1 MKINEHYHDLAESYL
16 FSTIADKVEAY
27 TKAHPDQEIIR
38 MGIGDVTQ
46 PLCPAVIQ
54 AMQQAVAEMG
64 VQKTFHGYGPEQGYA
79 FLKRAIQGYY
89 QEKGV
94 DLALDEI
101 FISDGAKSD
110 LGNILDLFSADN
122 TVCVPDPV
130 YPVYVDTNVM
140 AGRRIVYADANE
152 SNGFAPLPQA
162 GLEADIV
169 YLCSPNNPTG
179 AVYTKEQLKAWVEYA
194 LEREAVLL
202 FDAAY
207 EAFIED
213 VTLPRSI
220 YEIEGAE
227 RCAIEFCS
235 FSKTAGFNQS
245 IFNFTADVAFAEYKV
260 CVVPANSST
269 QDAGTVIP
277 TTAGSSNTSGS
288 AGNYPAATNIQVTI
302 TGTDLETASPG
313 DGAKIVKVFVKNEAG
328 TWSVA

>member
-140 AGRRIVYADANE
+140 AGASYMQMPTKAMGLRRCRRQGWRQI
-152 SNGFAPLPQA
+152 L
-162 GLEADIV
+162 
-169 YLCSPNNPTG
+169 
-179 AVYTKEQLKAWVEYA
+179 
-194 LEREAVLL
+194 
-202 FDAAY
+202 
-207 EAFIED
+207 
-213 VTLPRSI
+213 SI
-220 YEIEGAE
+220 YARQTTQPA
-227 RCAIEFCS
+227 RCTP
-235 FSKTAGFNQS
+235 K
-245 IFNFTADVAFAEYKV
+245 
-260 CVVPANSST
+260 NS
-269 QDAGTVIP
+269 
-277 TTAGSSNTSGS
+277 
-288 AGNYPAATNIQVTI
+288 
-302 TGTDLETASPG
+302 
-313 DGAKIVKVFVKNEAG
+313 
-328 TWSVA
+328 